1 MTGQPGTSHQDVDID
16 LLQLFRAVWQRK
28 GRIALATCLMTSVA
42 FVGASMIK
50 PTYRAETSVLIEPRA
65 PNYDAE
71 NAKSASSEPV
81 LDDLNIVS
89 QVQLFRSADL
99 IRQVV
104 KDLKLYE
111 LPEFDPDLHP
121 SALSDLLV
129 MLHLK
134 KNPMDLAPEDRVIQ
148 TFLSKLQVYQV
159 EKSRVIGI
167 EFSSKD
173 PKLAAAIPNEM
184 VKVYLDLQSGAKLDS
199 NQDAAKWLE
208 PEIANLRQKVS
219 EAEKKVADYRRTA
232 DLLPTGEGATL
243 ASTELNNIATE
254 LSRVRAERASAEARA
269 QNARAALR
277 AGKPTDN
284 LDIVLASPAVQQLK
298 QSEASVQAQISDL
311 STSLLDGHP
320 RIKALKAQLAS
331 LRAQIAQETSKA
343 VSSLESDAN
352 VARMREADLVKQ
364 LNANKAQSAA
374 AGDRQ
379 VGLNALEREAAAQ
392 RQLLETYLARYR
404 EASSRMDRNAT
415 PADARVISR
424 ASEPGSPNFP
434 KVLTITVVAGVATL
448 VVSIIITMFAELF
461 SGRALKPVGPM
472 EPIGGP
478 TGGNERTT
486 RARHDDRE
494 EPEFMPVAPADPQPK
509 PRAQSVAQARQAF
522 SAHEIEADAAEQTPV
537 PEAESATAA
546 PDPVTTD
553 NEFSIA
559 SVARYLTRNGIS
571 KAVAISPSGDDGSTA
586 TVMLA
591 RAIAKTGRTV
601 ILIDMTGS
609 GCPTRLMAETED
621 LPGVTDLVCGDVA
634 FGETIHADQ
643 SSDAHIMP
651 KGNADIRQA
660 LRGMDRLSMV
670 VEALSDVYDLVMI
683 ECGPASAENV
693 SHLCQAQEH
702 EIILSAPQPDRK
714 QLSEIMATF
723 EAVGYTDLVLMSDAT
738 SPSPDDEDRDAA

>member
-1 MTGQPGTSHQDVDID
+1 MTGQPNTSQQDVDID

-28 GRIALATCLMTSVA
+28 GRIALATCLMASVA
-42 FVGASMIK
+42 FVGASLIK
-50 PTYRAETSVLIEPRA
+50 PTYRAETTVLIEPRA

-71 NAKSASSEPV
+71 NAKSTSSEPV

-89 QVQLFRSADL
+89 QVQLFRSVDL
-99 IRQVV
+99 IRQVA

-121 SALSDLLV
+121 SAISDLMV

-134 KNPMDLAPEDRVIQ
+134 KNPLDLAPEDRVIQ

-167 EFSSKD
+167 EFSSKN

-184 VKVYLDLQSGAKLDS
+184 VKVYLALQSGAKLDS
-199 NQDAAKWLE
+199 NQDAARWLE
-208 PEIANLRQKVS
+208 PEIANLRQKVA
-219 EAEKKVADYRRTA
+219 EAEKKVADYRRSA

-243 ASTELNNIATE
+243 ASTQLNNISTE

-269 QNARAALR
+269 ANARAALK

-284 LDIVLASPAVQQLK
+284 LDIVMASPAVQQLK

-320 RIKALKAQLAS
+320 RIKALKAQLGS
-331 LRAQIAQETSKA
+331 LREQIAQETRKV
-343 VSSLESDAN
+343 VSSLETDAN
-352 VARMREADLVKQ
+352 VARMREAELVQQ
-364 LNANKAQSAA
+364 LNTTKAQSAE

-404 EASSRMDRNAT
+404 EASSRLDSDAT

-448 VVSIIITMFAELF
+448 VLSVIIVMFAELF
-461 SGRALKPVGPM
+461 SGRALKPVGP
-472 EPIGGP
+472 
-478 TGGNERTT
+478 
-486 RARHDDRE
+486 
-494 EPEFMPVAPADPQPK
+494 VAPTDGTGPVNGSRISKNREPDFNDLAADDLMPK
-509 PRAQSVAQARQAF
+509 PRVHSVADVRQALRE
-522 SAHEIEADAAEQTPV
+522 HEAETAAVEEV
-537 PEAESATAA
+537 LEPEAHSQPIA
-546 PDPVTTD
+546 PDH
-553 NEFSIA
+553 EFSIA
-559 SVARYLTRNGIS
+559 SVARYLTRNGIT

-591 RAIAKTGRTV
+591 RAIAKAGRTV

-609 GCPTRLMAETED
+609 GCPTALMAQSND

-634 FGETIHADQ
+634 FGETIHADRL
-643 SSDAHIMP
+643 SDAHIMP

-670 VEALSDVYDLVMI
+670 IEALADVYDLVMI

-693 SHLCQAQEH
+693 SHLCHAQEH
-702 EIILSAPQPDRK
+702 EIILSAPRPDRK
-714 QLSEIMATF
+714 QLADIMATF
-723 EAVGYTDLVLMSDAT
+723 EAVGYNDLVLMSEEH
-738 SPSPDDEDRDAA
+738 SPSPDGEDRNAA

>member
-1 MTGQPGTSHQDVDID
+1 MTGQPNTSQPDVDID

-28 GRIALATCLMTSVA
+28 GRIALATCLMASVA
-42 FVGASMIK
+42 FVGSSLIK
-50 PTYRAETSVLIEPRA
+50 PTYRAETTVLIEPRA

-121 SALSDLLV
+121 SALSDLMV

-134 KNPMDLAPEDRVIQ
+134 KNPLDLAPEDRVIQ

-159 EKSRVIGI
+159 DKSRVIGI
-167 EFSSKD
+167 EFSSKN

-184 VKVYLDLQSGAKLDS
+184 VKVYLALQSGAKLDS
-199 NQDAAKWLE
+199 NQDAARWLE
-208 PEIANLRQKVS
+208 PEIANLRQKVAD
-219 EAEKKVADYRRTA
+219 AEKKVADYRRSA

-243 ASTELNNIATE
+243 ASTQLNTISTE
-254 LSRVRAERASAEARA
+254 LSRVKAERASAEARA
-269 QNARAALR
+269 ENARAALR

-284 LDIVLASPAVQQLK
+284 LDIVMASPAVQQLK

-331 LRAQIAQETSKA
+331 LRTQIAQETRKV
-343 VSSLESDAN
+343 VSSLEQDAN
-352 VARMREADLVKQ
+352 IAKMREADLTQQ
-364 LNANKAQSAA
+364 LNATKAQSAE

-379 VGLNALEREAAAQ
+379 VGLNALEREATAQ

-404 EASSRMDRNAT
+404 EASSRLDSNAT

-448 VVSIIITMFAELF
+448 VLSVIIVMFAELF

-472 EPIGGP
+472 EPVGGDGP
-478 TGGNERTT
+478 RDG
-486 RARHDDRE
+486 ARRNARRE
-494 EPEFMPVAPADPQPK
+494 PDLTDSPEAPMPK
-509 PRAQSVAQARQAF
+509 PPMPSVAEARQAVRE
-522 SAHEIEADAAEQTPV
+522 H
-537 PEAESATAA
+537 EAENSTVEEVPLPEVAMRPMA
-546 PDPVTTD
+546 PDH
-553 NEFSIA
+553 EFSIA

-591 RAIAKTGRTV
+591 RAIAKSGRSV

-609 GCPTRLMAETED
+609 GCPTALMADSSD

-634 FGETIHADQ
+634 FGETIHADR

-670 VEALSDVYDLVMI
+670 VEALADVYDLVMI

-702 EIILSAPQPDRK
+702 EIILSAPRPDRR
-714 QLSEIMATF
+714 QLAEIMATF
-723 EAVGYTDLVLMSDAT
+723 EAVGYNDLVLMSEEI
-738 SPSPDDEDRDAA
+738 SPSPDGEDRDAA

>member
-1 MTGQPGTSHQDVDID
+1 MTGLPNASHQDVDID

-28 GRIALATCLMTSVA
+28 GRILLATALMASVA
-42 FVGASMIK
+42 FVGSSLIK
-50 PTYRAETSVLIEPRA
+50 PTYRAETTVLIEPRA

-71 NAKSASSEPV
+71 NAKTAASEPV

-121 SALSDLLV
+121 SALSDVMV

-134 KNPMDLAPEDRVIQ
+134 KNPLDLAPEDRVIQ
-148 TFLSKLQVYQV
+148 TFLNKLQVYQV

-184 VKVYLDLQSGAKLDS
+184 VKVYLALQSGAKLDS
-199 NQDAAKWLE
+199 NQDAARWLE
-208 PEIANLRQKVS
+208 PEIANLRQKVA
-219 EAEKKVADYRRTA
+219 EAEKKVADYRRNA

-243 ASTELNNIATE
+243 ASTQLNNISAE
-254 LSRVRAERASAEARA
+254 LSRVRADRANAEARA
-269 QNARAALR
+269 ENARAALR

-284 LDIVLASPAVQQLK
+284 LDIVMASPAVQQLK
-298 QSEASVQAQISDL
+298 QSEAAVQAQISDL

-331 LRAQIAQETSKA
+331 LRQQIAEETRKV
-343 VSSLESDAN
+343 VSSLDSDAN
-352 VARMREADLVKQ
+352 VARMREAELVKQ
-364 LNANKAQSAA
+364 LNATKAQSAQ
-374 AGDRQ
+374 AGDQQ
-379 VGLNALEREAAAQ
+379 VGLNALEREASAQ

-404 EASSRMDRNAT
+404 EATSRMDSNAT

-434 KVLTITVVAGVATL
+434 KVLTITMVAGVATL
-448 VVSIIITMFAELF
+448 VLSIIIVMFAELF
-461 SGRALKPVGPM
+461 SGRALKPVGPI
-472 EPIGGP
+472 EPLDGNGP
-478 TGGNERTT
+478 VDGSRRTK
-486 RARHDDRE
+486 RE
-494 EPEFMPVAPADPQPK
+494 EPDFTAAAEADLAAP
-509 PRAQSVAQARQAF
+509 PRARTVAQAREAVRDMSLTPEPQADVPA
-522 SAHEIEADAAEQTPV
+522 SVEPV
-537 PEAESATAA
+537 QAVE
-546 PDPVTTD
+546 PDD
-553 NEFSIA
+553 EFSIA
-559 SVARYLTRNGIS
+559 AVARYLTRNGIS
-571 KAVAISPSGDDGSTA
+571 KAVAISPSGDDGSAA

-591 RAIAKTGRTV
+591 RAIAKAGRTV

-609 GCPTRLMAETED
+609 GCPTDLMAEAKD

-634 FGETIHADQ
+634 FGEAIHADRL
-643 SSDAHIMP
+643 SDAHIMP

-660 LRGMDRLSMV
+660 LHGIDRLSIV
-670 VEALSDVYDLVMI
+670 IEALADVYDLVMV

-693 SHLCQAQEH
+693 THLCRAQEH
-702 EIILSAPQPDRK
+702 EIILSAPQPDRQ
-714 QLSEIMATF
+714 QLAEIMAAF
-723 EAVGYTDLVLMSDAT
+723 EAVGYSDLVLMSERA
-738 SPSPDDEDRDAA
+738 PIVPDGEDRSAA

>member
-1 MTGQPGTSHQDVDID
+1 MTGQPGTSPQDVDID

-28 GRIALATCLMTSVA
+28 GRIALATCLMAGVA

-134 KNPMDLAPEDRVIQ
+134 KNPLDLAPEDRVIQ

-219 EAEKKVADYRRTA
+219 DAEKKVADYRRTA
-232 DLLPTGEGATL
+232 DLLPTGEGSTL

-269 QNARAALR
+269 QNARAAMR

-284 LDIVLASPAVQQLK
+284 LDIVMASPAVQQLK

-331 LRAQIAQETSKA
+331 LRAQIAQETSKV
-343 VSSLESDAN
+343 VSSLEADAN
-352 VARMREADLVKQ
+352 VAKMREADLVKQ
-364 LNANKAQSAA
+364 LNATKAQSAE

-404 EASSRMDRNAT
+404 EATSRMDRNAT
-415 PADARVISR
+415 PADARVISK

-434 KVLTITVVAGVATL
+434 KVLTITIVAGVATL
-448 VVSIIITMFAELF
+448 VLSIIITMFAELF
-461 SGRALKPVGPM
+461 SGRALKPVGPV
-472 EPIGGP
+472 EPL
-478 TGGNERTT
+478 GGNDPSP
-486 RARHDDRE
+486 RARRLERD
-494 EPEFMPVAPADPQPK
+494 EPEFAPVDPQPK
-509 PRAQSVAQARQAF
+509 PKAQSVAQARAAF
-522 SAHEIEADAAEQTPV
+522 SAHEVPTEAVQDTHSPLDESVVATPEPVAA
-537 PEAESATAA
+537 
-546 PDPVTTD
+546 DVTGD
-553 NEFSIA
+553 SEFSIA

-591 RAIAKTGRTV
+591 RAIAKAGRTV

-609 GCPTRLMAETED
+609 GCPTALMAESKD

-670 VEALSDVYDLVMI
+670 IEALADVYDLVMI

-693 SHLCQAQEH
+693 SHLCRAQEH
-702 EIILSAPQPDRK
+702 EIILSAPQPDRQ

-723 EAVGYTDLVLMSDAT
+723 EAVGYTDLVLMSETA
-738 SPSPDDEDRDAA
+738 SPPDGEDRDAA

>member
-1 MTGQPGTSHQDVDID
+1 MTGLPNASHQDVDID

-28 GRIALATCLMTSVA
+28 GRILLATALMASVA
-42 FVGASMIK
+42 FVGSSMIK
-50 PTYRAETSVLIEPRA
+50 PTYRAETTVLIEPRA

-71 NAKSASSEPV
+71 NAKTAASEPV

-121 SALSDLLV
+121 SALSDVMV

-134 KNPMDLAPEDRVIQ
+134 KNPLDLAPEDRVIQ
-148 TFLSKLQVYQV
+148 TFLNKLQVYQV

-184 VKVYLDLQSGAKLDS
+184 VKVYLALQSGAKLDS
-199 NQDAAKWLE
+199 NQDAARWLE
-208 PEIANLRQKVS
+208 PEIANLRQKVA
-219 EAEKKVADYRRTA
+219 EAEKKVADYRRNA

-243 ASTELNNIATE
+243 ASTQLNNMSSE
-254 LSRVRAERASAEARA
+254 LSRVRAERANAEARA
-269 QNARAALR
+269 ENARAALR

-284 LDIVLASPAVQQLK
+284 LDIVMASPAVQQLK
-298 QSEASVQAQISDL
+298 QSEAAVQAQISDL

-331 LRAQIAQETSKA
+331 LRQQIAEETRKV

-352 VARMREADLVKQ
+352 VARMREAELMKQ
-364 LNANKAQSAA
+364 LNATKAQSAQ
-374 AGDRQ
+374 AGDQQ
-379 VGLNALEREAAAQ
+379 VGLNALEREAGAQ

-404 EASSRMDRNAT
+404 EATSRMDSNAT

-434 KVLTITVVAGVATL
+434 KVLTITIVAGVATL
-448 VVSIIITMFAELF
+448 VLSIIIVMFAELF

-472 EPIGGP
+472 NPL
-478 TGGNERTT
+478 GGNGPVDGAP
-486 RARHDDRE
+486 RAKRE
-494 EPEFMPVAPADPQPK
+494 EPDFAAAAAEDVAAI
-509 PRAQSVAQARQAF
+509 PRARTVAQARDLVREMSLTPEPQADLPSF
-522 SAHEIEADAAEQTPV
+522 VAPAQPV
-537 PEAESATAA
+537 E
-546 PDPVTTD
+546 PDD
-553 NEFSIA
+553 EFSIA
-559 SVARYLTRNGIS
+559 AVARYLTRNGIS
-571 KAVAISPSGDDGSTA
+571 KAVAISPSGDDGSAA

-591 RAIAKTGRTV
+591 RAIAKAGRTV

-609 GCPTRLMAETED
+609 GYPTELMADARD

-634 FGETIHADQ
+634 FGEAIHADRL
-643 SSDAHIMP
+643 SDAHIMP

-660 LRGMDRLSMV
+660 LHGIERLSMV
-670 VEALSDVYDLVMI
+670 MEALADVYDLVMV

-693 SHLCQAQEH
+693 THLCRAQEH

-714 QLSEIMATF
+714 QLAEIMAAF
-723 EAVGYTDLVLMSDAT
+723 EAVGYSDLVLMSENA
-738 SPSPDDEDRDAA
+738 PIEPDGEDRSAA

>member
-1 MTGQPGTSHQDVDID
+1 MTGLPNASHQDVDID
-16 LLQLFRAVWQRK
+16 LMQLFRAVWQRK
-28 GRIALATCLMTSVA
+28 GRILLATALMASVA
-42 FVGASMIK
+42 FVGSSLIK
-50 PTYRAETSVLIEPRA
+50 PTYRAETTVLIEPRA

-71 NAKSASSEPV
+71 NAKTAASEPV

-121 SALSDLLV
+121 SALSDVMV

-134 KNPMDLAPEDRVIQ
+134 KNPLDLAPEDRVIQ
-148 TFLSKLQVYQV
+148 TFLNKLQVYQV

-184 VKVYLDLQSGAKLDS
+184 VKVYLALQSGAKLDS
-199 NQDAAKWLE
+199 NQDAARWLE
-208 PEIANLRQKVS
+208 PEIANLRQKVA
-219 EAEKKVADYRRTA
+219 EAEKKVADYRRNA

-243 ASTELNNIATE
+243 ASTQLNNISAE
-254 LSRVRAERASAEARA
+254 LSRVRADRANAEARA
-269 QNARAALR
+269 ENARAALR

-284 LDIVLASPAVQQLK
+284 LDIVMASPAVQQLK
-298 QSEASVQAQISDL
+298 QSEAAVQAQISDL

-331 LRAQIAQETSKA
+331 LRQQIAEETRKV
-343 VSSLESDAN
+343 VSSLDSDAN
-352 VARMREADLVKQ
+352 VARMREAELVKQ
-364 LNANKAQSAA
+364 LNATKAQSAQ
-374 AGDRQ
+374 AGDQQ
-379 VGLNALEREAAAQ
+379 VGLNALEREASAQ

-404 EASSRMDRNAT
+404 EATSRMDSNAT

-434 KVLTITVVAGVATL
+434 KVLTITMVAGVATL
-448 VVSIIITMFAELF
+448 VLSIIIVMFAELF
-461 SGRALKPVGPM
+461 SGRALKPVGPID
-472 EPIGGP
+472 PLDGNGP
-478 TGGNERTT
+478 VDGSRRTK
-486 RARHDDRE
+486 RE
-494 EPEFMPVAPADPQPK
+494 EPDFTAAAEADLATA
-509 PRAQSVAQARQAF
+509 PRARTVAQAREAVRDMSLTPEPQADVPA
-522 SAHEIEADAAEQTPV
+522 SVEPV
-537 PEAESATAA
+537 QPVG
-546 PDPVTTD
+546 PDD
-553 NEFSIA
+553 EFSIA
-559 SVARYLTRNGIS
+559 AVARYLTRNGIS
-571 KAVAISPSGDDGSTA
+571 KAVAISPSGDDGSAA

-591 RAIAKTGRTV
+591 RAIAKAGRTV

-609 GCPTRLMAETED
+609 GCPTDLMADAKD

-634 FGETIHADQ
+634 FGEAIHADR

-660 LRGMDRLSMV
+660 LHGIDRLSMV
-670 VEALSDVYDLVMI
+670 IEALADVYDLVMV

-693 SHLCQAQEH
+693 THLCRAQEH
-702 EIILSAPQPDRK
+702 EIILSAPHPDRK
-714 QLSEIMATF
+714 QLAEIMAAF
-723 EAVGYTDLVLMSDAT
+723 EAVGYSDLVLMSERA
-738 SPSPDDEDRDAA
+738 PIVPDGEDRSAA

>member
-1 MTGQPGTSHQDVDID
+1 MTGLPNASHQDVDID

-28 GRIALATCLMTSVA
+28 GRILLATALMASVA
-42 FVGASMIK
+42 FVGSSLIK
-50 PTYRAETSVLIEPRA
+50 PTYRAETTVLIEPRA

-71 NAKSASSEPV
+71 NAKTAASEPV

-121 SALSDLLV
+121 SALSDVMV

-134 KNPMDLAPEDRVIQ
+134 KNPLDLAPEDRVIQ
-148 TFLSKLQVYQV
+148 TFLNKLQVYQV

-184 VKVYLDLQSGAKLDS
+184 VKVYLALQSGAKLDS
-199 NQDAAKWLE
+199 NQDAARWLE
-208 PEIANLRQKVS
+208 PEIANLRQKVA
-219 EAEKKVADYRRTA
+219 EAEKKVADYRRNA

-243 ASTELNNIATE
+243 ATTQLNNISAE
-254 LSRVRAERASAEARA
+254 LSRVRADRANAEARA
-269 QNARAALR
+269 ENARAALR

-284 LDIVLASPAVQQLK
+284 LDVVMASPAVQQLK
-298 QSEASVQAQISDL
+298 QSEAAVQAQISDL

-331 LRAQIAQETSKA
+331 LRQQIAEETRKV
-343 VSSLESDAN
+343 VSSLDSDAN
-352 VARMREADLVKQ
+352 VARMREAELMKQ
-364 LNANKAQSAA
+364 LNATKAQSAQ
-374 AGDRQ
+374 AGDQQ
-379 VGLNALEREAAAQ
+379 VGLNALEREASAQ

-404 EASSRMDRNAT
+404 EATSRMDSNAT

-434 KVLTITVVAGVATL
+434 KVLTITMVAGVATL
-448 VVSIIITMFAELF
+448 VLSVIIVMFAELF
-461 SGRALKPVGPM
+461 SGRALKPVGPI
-472 EPIGGP
+472 EPLDGNGP
-478 TGGNERTT
+478 VNGPRRTK
-486 RARHDDRE
+486 RE
-494 EPEFMPVAPADPQPK
+494 EPDFAAAAEADLAAA
-509 PRAQSVAQARQAF
+509 PRARTVAQAREAVRDMSLTPEPQADVPP
-522 SAHEIEADAAEQTPV
+522 SVEPV
-537 PEAESATAA
+537 QPVE
-546 PDPVTTD
+546 PDD
-553 NEFSIA
+553 EFSIA
-559 SVARYLTRNGIS
+559 AVARYLTRNGIS
-571 KAVAISPSGDDGSTA
+571 KAVVISPSGDDGSVA

-591 RAIAKTGRTV
+591 RAIAKAGRTV

-609 GCPTRLMAETED
+609 GCPTDLMADAKD

-634 FGETIHADQ
+634 FGEAIHADR

-660 LRGMDRLSMV
+660 LHGIDRLSMV
-670 VEALSDVYDLVMI
+670 IEALADVYDLVMV

-693 SHLCQAQEH
+693 THLCRAQEH

-714 QLSEIMATF
+714 QLAEIMAAF
-723 EAVGYTDLVLMSDAT
+723 EAVGYSDLVLMSERA
-738 SPSPDDEDRDAA
+738 PIVPDGEDRSAA

>member
-1 MTGQPGTSHQDVDID
+1 MTGQPNTAQQDVDID

-28 GRIALATCLMTSVA
+28 GRIALATCLMASVA

-50 PTYRAETSVLIEPRA
+50 PTYRAETTVLIEPRA

-71 NAKSASSEPV
+71 NAKTASSEPV

-121 SALSDLLV
+121 SAISDLLV

-134 KNPMDLAPEDRVIQ
+134 KNPLDLAPEDRVIQ
-148 TFLSKLQVYQV
+148 TFLNKLQVYQV

-167 EFSSKD
+167 EFSSKN

-184 VKVYLDLQSGAKLDS
+184 VKVYLALQSGAKLDS
-199 NQDAAKWLE
+199 NQDAARWLE
-208 PEIANLRQKVS
+208 PEIANLRKKVS
-219 EAEKKVADYRRTA
+219 EAEKKVADYRRSA

-243 ASTELNNIATE
+243 ASTQLNNISTE

-269 QNARAALR
+269 ANARAALK
-277 AGKPTDN
+277 AGRPTDN
-284 LDIVLASPAVQQLK
+284 LDIVMASPAVQQLK
-298 QSEASVQAQISDL
+298 QSEANVQAQISDL

-320 RIKALKAQLAS
+320 RIKALKAQLAN
-331 LRAQIAQETSKA
+331 LREQIAQETRKV
-343 VSSLESDAN
+343 VSSLETDAN
-352 VARMREADLVKQ
+352 VARMREAELVQQ
-364 LNANKAQSAA
+364 LNTTKAQSAE

-404 EASSRMDRNAT
+404 EASSRMDSNAT

-448 VVSIIITMFAELF
+448 VLSIIIVMFAELF

-472 EPIGGP
+472 EPM
-478 TGGNERTT
+478 GGNDPMNG
-486 RARHDDRE
+486 ARRSKKQ
-494 EPEFMPVAPADPQPK
+494 EPDFTDIEPAPAPK
-509 PRAQSVAQARQAF
+509 HRAHTVEEARQAVREHDVEK
-522 SAHEIEADAAEQTPV
+522 AVVEEAVPIEAANP
-537 PEAESATAA
+537 PLA
-546 PDPVTTD
+546 PDH
-553 NEFSIA
+553 EFSIA

-591 RAIAKTGRTV
+591 RAIAKAGRTV

-609 GCPTRLMAETED
+609 GCPTALMAESKD

-634 FGETIHADQ
+634 FGETIHADRL
-643 SSDAHIMP
+643 SDAHIMP

-670 VEALSDVYDLVMI
+670 VEALADVYDLVMI

-702 EIILSAPQPDRK
+702 EIILSAPHPDRQ

-723 EAVGYTDLVLMSDAT
+723 EAVGYSDLVLMSEDT
-738 SPSPDDEDRDAA
+738 NPSPDGEDRDAA